1 MLPDLSVF
9 WVVGLVLA
17 LAVILDRLVFKPI
30 LQVIKKRE
38 DAVTAARVLADQ
50 AAAEARAAAEEFER
64 KTQAARAGIYRQMDE
79 MRQAALADRA
89 ALVDA
94 TRKEAESALAEATTR
109 LAQEVAAARATLDQ
123 DAQALA
129 ADATSQILGR
139 RA

>member
-79 MRQAALADRA
+79 MRQAALADRT
-89 ALVDA
+89 ALVEA

>member
-89 ALVDA
+89 ALVEA

>member
-79 MRQAALADRA
+79 MRQAALADRT
-89 ALVDA
+89 ALVEA

-139 RA
+139 RS

>member
-38 DAVTAARVLADQ
+38 DAVTAARLLAEQ
-50 AAAEARAAAEEFER
+50 AATEARVAAEEFER

-79 MRQAALADRA
+79 MRQAAMADRA
-89 ALVDA
+89 ALVEA
-94 TRKEAESALAEATTR
+94 TRKEAESAMAEATTR
-109 LAQEVAAARATLDQ
+109 LAREVAAARATLNQ
-123 DAQALA
+123 DAEALA